1 VVIINFQGRAA
12 PRELELFFLFSN
24 GGRMDE
30 FVVPESS
37 VPNAADAVGVI
48 SVGAVN
54 WRTPATIEPFSSRG
68 PTNDGRLKPELVAP
82 DGVSVTGAGGF
93 PTTFFGTSASAPH
106 AGAVAAVVLSANPT
120 LTPARL
126 AARMMAAAVPL
137 GSPIPNNT
145 FGSGLVDALT
155 ALSPAL
161 TLGPTL
167 SLGLNQT
174 TFRTG
179 QTLIVALGVQ
189 NTGPAFTADFYLAEL
204 LPDGVTLVFFT
215 ATNVIASR
223 LDADPRT
230 FQPLATSVP
239 LSEGLALIID
249 NFRSLTF
256 SGGEPPGTYSFLAF
270 LTPPGA
276 FGNGRIDPG
285 EILALGIQP
294 FSFSP

>member
-1 VVIINFQGRAA
+1 
-12 PRELELFFLFSN
+12 
-24 GGRMDE
+24 
-30 FVVPESS
+30 
-37 VPNAADAVGVI
+37 
-48 SVGAVN
+48 
-54 WRTPATIEPFSSRG
+54 
-68 PTNDGRLKPELVAP
+68 
-82 DGVSVTGAGGF
+82 
-93 PTTFFGTSASAPH
+93 
-106 AGAVAAVVLSANPT
+106 
-120 LTPARL
+120 
-126 AARMMAAAVPL
+126 
-137 GSPIPNNT
+137 
-145 FGSGLVDALT
+145 
-155 ALSPAL
+155 
-161 TLGPTL
+161 
-167 SLGLNQT
+167 LNQT

-204 LPDGVTLVFFT
+204 LPDGVTVVFFT
-215 ATNVIASR
+215 PTNVIASR

-230 FQPLATSVP
+230 FQPLATNVP